1 LRRHHVVVVPAQ
13 PQALSVSQALRCHAR
28 EGGHPVTRVGVIKA
42 DTVPFIQSGDY
53 WIVRFRGR

>member
-1 LRRHHVVVVPAQ
+1 
-13 PQALSVSQALRCHAR
+13 
-28 EGGHPVTRVGVIKA
+28 VGVIKA